1 LLRPRAYG
9 QQRLS
14 PAAQAMQAKLRL
26 RTSLR
31 RGEDGALIEDP
42 EQQKAIQAM
51 RRMRAKGL
59 TLRAIPISWPRRAS
73 RSATWG

>member
-1 LLRPRAYG
+1 
-9 QQRLS
+9 
-14 PAAQAMQAKLRL
+14 MQAKLRL
-26 RTSLR
+26 RASLR

-42 EQQKAIQAM
+42 EQKAIQAM

-59 TLRAIPISWPRRAS
+59 TLRAIPTSWPRRAS